1 MKDVVVLDFMYWLD
15 SHLIDYTIRRQ
26 DRDDDGDG
34 DDGYDFDI
42 YIDFGGP
49 YVRVSDFS
57 ENGHCYVRDTGFINW
72 MSMFE
77 LTELIL
83 DYHNKSKKEN

>member
-1 MKDVVVLDFMYWLD
+1 MTEKIVLDFMYWLD
-15 SHLIDYTIRRQ
+15 SHLIDYTVRRH
-26 DRDDDGDG
+26 DREGDG

-57 ENGHCYVRDTGFINW
+57 ENGQCYVRDTGLVSW

-83 DYHNKSKKEN
+83 DYHNESKKEN